1 MNVSTFPGG
10 GELAGVKLQPTMTP
24 VSIQQQSA
32 GTRML
37 PVLYIQGPSSTMR
50 VGGSGS
56 TNTVARS
63 ATGAQVISTLRPT
76 IMSTN
81 ATHQFL
87 PIGSKLVSSSIA
99 TSVPT
104 STITGTV
111 KPLVSQPH
119 IVIQRPVNQ
128 TSSSGP
134 TTAITKHTFAYLG
147 TLLKPGMTKS
157 GESSQLVLPNGQLP
171 SKIIPAP
178 SQKLVLTPM
187 LPQRTPTPAST
198 ITTGSHQNKV
208 TSLLV
213 PVSLSSQTAA
223 SKNIINLKISN
234 GQITT
239 AEGKTAVTVL
249 REAKPLTATMGQV
262 PPLQPISKFPAAQ
275 KLTCLKS
282 NGQLLPESTT
292 LTPVREVSHLV
303 PIAPK
308 PTTVEDDSGK
318 KSVACNTVSAEQSL
332 ESAPRRKS
340 TEKVDEEKNTLN
352 QELNRCLQEAVEA
365 IFFDS
370 PPASVKPES
379 IPLSEDDVT
388 LIKVVSTEEA
398 TTEKKVDT
406 TDLPEDDVKIEI
418 VKPKE
423 DPNTPFDSL
432 KVNTDDFDPIKV
444 LDWKDG
450 IGALPG
456 SNLKFRMNEFGLM
469 EMVEDEDYEKM
480 LSDKSSS
487 VTPGSGDNGGVKR
500 VSQEVK
506 EDKKET
512 PKSADTD
519 KPAISMKSHN
529 AQDEMYHCDGCGVYG
544 HPTEFY
550 TPRFCNHGCQLTYAS
565 RRAALIKKQRDLLQ
579 LRLRRRKKRLYDMVK
594 QQELQRQKQEQQRLQ
609 QQQLQLQMSS
619 TGVNTAA
626 PVQSSPATS
635 GSKTSSYSE
644 DENTSNDMTQSQPKM
659 PWQVGKSGFSWC
671 KYLDHCKAKGAPV
684 KLFKDPFPYLK
695 NGFKVGMKMEGID
708 PDHPSFFC
716 VLSVADVQG
725 YRMRL
730 HFDGYPDNHDF
741 WVNADSMDIFPAGWC
756 EKNNHKLQPPKG
768 YMPSSFNWGSYLK
781 MSRSQAAPRN
791 LFANKTGSS
800 ICPNAFRLGMKLEA
814 VDRKNSSMVCVAT
827 VSDLIDSRILVHFDS
842 WDKMYDYWADPTSP
856 YIHPVGW
863 CKEHGHKLTPP
874 HTYKS
879 SNEFSW
885 DIHLRESKSSAAPA
899 RAFKQRPSSGFRR
912 GMRLECVDPWV
923 TSLIRVS
930 TVEDVKNHQVKIRFD
945 GWPKEYS
952 FWVDDD
958 SPDIHPI
965 GWCQKTGHVLE
976 PPLVPEDAPDSIG
989 CPTPGCRGVGHIK
1002 GHKYSSHN
1010 NTLNCPYA
1018 PQNLNKDNMVPD
1030 RLIGKPE
1037 NYECLTDQSEQ
1048 EKSIK
1053 LEGSSNLAGR
1063 PQEGRNPVGRPPK
1076 WRRIDTSSETKLPM
1090 VLDNVEIKNEDDEKD
1105 RKRKKRRIEEEDSSS
1120 ESKPLALSNDVQH
1133 ELHEAVWE
1141 PGYEPNPDSNLPSFW
1156 VKHSIYLSDC
1166 TKQVASLGN
1175 PVSWSEAEVARF
1187 VASIPGCE
1195 GKARTF
1201 LTQLIDGEAFLMMAQ
1216 NDLVQLIGLK
1226 LGPAIKLYNSI
1237 VLLRYKWS
1245 EK

>member
-318 KSVACNTVSAEQSL
+318 KSVACNTVGAEQSL

-365 IFFDS
+365 IFYDS

-423 DPNTPFDSL
+423 DPNAPFDSL

-519 KPAISMKSHN
+519 KPTISMKSHN

-619 TGVNTAA
+619 TGVNTAP

-644 DENTSNDMTQSQPKM
+644 DENTSNDMTQSQKVGPWVKYCSVADVLFRVFVGGPCQSSGCSPSCGIAGEIDKQVGRVEKSVKVNPTTPTLFVVGSRVISQQRYSWWEVGLCPSNVSRGGKEADIPATLVVVGSRVISQQRYSWWEVGYVPATLFVVGRRVISQQHGNENMNCGVIQAVERVPKM

-716 VLSVADVQG
+716 VLSVADVQDV
-725 YRMRL
+725 M
-730 HFDGYPDNHDF
+730 FK
-741 WVNADSMDIFPAGWC
+741 AS
-756 EKNNHKLQPPKG
+756 LQP
-768 YMPSSFNWGSYLK
+768 
-781 MSRSQAAPRN
+781 
-791 LFANKTGSS
+791 
-800 ICPNAFRLGMKLEA
+800 
-814 VDRKNSSMVCVAT
+814 
-827 VSDLIDSRILVHFDS
+827 
-842 WDKMYDYWADPTSP
+842 
-856 YIHPVGW
+856 
-863 CKEHGHKLTPP
+863 
-874 HTYKS
+874 TY
-879 SNEFSW
+879 
-885 DIHLRESKSSAAPA
+885 
-899 RAFKQRPSSGFRR
+899 
-912 GMRLECVDPWV
+912 
-923 TSLIRVS
+923 
-930 TVEDVKNHQVKIRFD
+930 
-945 GWPKEYS
+945 
-952 FWVDDD
+952 
-958 SPDIHPI
+958 
-965 GWCQKTGHVLE
+965 
-976 PPLVPEDAPDSIG
+976 PLVG
-989 CPTPGCRGVGHIK
+989 
-1002 GHKYSSHN
+1002 
-1010 NTLNCPYA
+1010 
-1018 PQNLNKDNMVPD
+1018 
-1030 RLIGKPE
+1030 
-1037 NYECLTDQSEQ
+1037 
-1048 EKSIK
+1048 
-1053 LEGSSNLAGR
+1053 LA
-1063 PQEGRNPVGRPPK
+1063 
-1076 WRRIDTSSETKLPM
+1076 TT
-1090 VLDNVEIKNEDDEKD
+1090 
-1105 RKRKKRRIEEEDSSS
+1105 
-1120 ESKPLALSNDVQH
+1120 
-1133 ELHEAVWE
+1133 
-1141 PGYEPNPDSNLPSFW
+1141 
-1156 VKHSIYLSDC
+1156 HS
-1166 TKQVASLGN
+1166 
-1175 PVSWSEAEVARF
+1175 
-1187 VASIPGCE
+1187 
-1195 GKARTF
+1195 
-1201 LTQLIDGEAFLMMAQ
+1201 
-1216 NDLVQLIGLK
+1216 
-1226 LGPAIKLYNSI
+1226 
-1237 VLLRYKWS
+1237 
-1245 EK
+1245 